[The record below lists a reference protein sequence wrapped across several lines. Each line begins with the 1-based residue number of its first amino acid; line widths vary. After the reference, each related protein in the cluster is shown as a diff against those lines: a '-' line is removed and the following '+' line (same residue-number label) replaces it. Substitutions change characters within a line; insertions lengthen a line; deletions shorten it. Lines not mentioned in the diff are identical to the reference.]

1 MLWGFPWLS
10 EKHKELTEKVK
21 AFAGIENGQTVGL
34 LSANSE
40 WVNRELSSRR
50 GEAVWLSQK

>member
-1 MLWGFPWLS
+1 MLRGFPWLS
-10 EKHKELTEKVK
+10 EKYKELADEVK

>member
-1 MLWGFPWLS
+1 MLGSFLWLS
-10 EKHKELTEKVK
+10 EKYKELADEVK

-40 WVNRELSSRR
+40 WVNRELSSRQ
-50 GEAVWLSQK
+50 GETVWLSQK

>member
-1 MLWGFPWLS
+1 MLGDFLWLS
-10 EKHKELTEKVK
+10 KKHKELAKEVK

>member
-1 MLWGFPWLS
+1 MLWGFLWLS
-10 EKHKELTEKVK
+10 EKHKELAEKVK

>member
-1 MLWGFPWLS
+1 MS
-10 EKHKELTEKVK
+10 EKYKELADEVK

-50 GEAVWLSQK
+50 GETVWLSQK

>member
-1 MLWGFPWLS
+1 LS
-10 EKHKELTEKVK
+10 EKHKELADEVK
-21 AFAGIENGQTVGL
+21 AFARIENGRTVGL